1 MTPPFLNF
9 LVLKGEFTMA
19 HSSRSNCELF
29 CTPAPL
35 ALDNLK
41 IELILE
47 YNKFSKIIMAA
58 KFILKGE
65 KYGCLR

>member
-29 CTPAPL
+29 CTPAGKKN
-35 ALDNLK
+35 AEKIKNFLDFLK
-41 IELILE
+41 IVS
-47 YNKFSKIIMAA
+47 YFN
-58 KFILKGE
+58 
-65 KYGCLR
+65 